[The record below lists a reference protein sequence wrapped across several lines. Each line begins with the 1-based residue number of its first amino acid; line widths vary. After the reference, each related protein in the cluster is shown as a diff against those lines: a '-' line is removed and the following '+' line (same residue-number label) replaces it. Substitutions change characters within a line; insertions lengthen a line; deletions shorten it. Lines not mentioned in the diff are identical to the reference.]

1 MTVGPRKAGV
11 AWRRS
16 DDREPRPAGMTVGRQ
31 CGERTHNWCCTSG
44 VRSIRLP
51 ASLVLWL
58 ALGAA
63 SGAVMYFGDIPG
75 FLLAAVPLIFAVA
88 LTASRRVL
96 LALPVFLV
104 GLGVT
109 GTVLSGALSPAS
121 AFTIDTSGHS
131 PVCSSTG
138 CVGQTVVQ
146 SAFSVPSI
154 AIYAVILLI
163 GAVWLA
169 FPIARSRFVHRIR
182 G

>member
-1 MTVGPRKAGV
+1 MKPGAVQ
-11 AWRRS
+11 
-16 DDREPRPAGMTVGRQ
+16 TVGRQ

-131 PVCSSTG
+131 PVCSSVGG
-138 CVGQTVVQ
+138 CVGQTVVH
-146 SAFSVPSI
+146 SAFSVP
-154 AIYAVILLI
+154 AVAVYA
-163 GAVWLA
+163 AA
-169 FPIARSRFVHRIR
+169 FADGCRVARISNSAYTARPP
-182 G
+182 

>member
-1 MTVGPRKAGV
+1 
-11 AWRRS
+11 
-16 DDREPRPAGMTVGRQ
+16 MTVGRQ

-44 VRSIRLP
+44 VRSIRRP

-63 SGAVMYFGDIPG
+63 SGAAVYFGETLG
-75 FLLAAVPLIFAVA
+75 SLLVAVPLVVAVA
-88 LTASRRVL
+88 VTASRRVL
-96 LALPVFLV
+96 LAFPAFLV
-104 GLGVT
+104 GLGLI

-121 AFTIDTSGHS
+121 AFTVDTSGHS

-154 AIYAVILLI
+154 AVYAVILLI

-169 FPIARSRFVHRIR
+169 FLTARSRFVHRIR